1 MEQKDQRAYRTTF
14 HMDQTTTTKT
24 KGAVSP
30 EGTAEGQT
38 FLTHGVAVGTIR
50 RQDRSLPL
58 RPKQNMNEALQP
70 QAGGFLGTFYP
81 DKKCLAP
88 GRETPPENK
97 GISKGA
103 LPTWAPVTRPQGH

>member
-1 MEQKDQRAYRTTF
+1 MEKTGQGEYRTTF

-70 QAGGFLGTFYP
+70 QAGVFLVTFCT
-81 DKKCLAP
+81 DKK
-88 GRETPPENK
+88 
-97 GISKGA
+97 
-103 LPTWAPVTRPQGH
+103 